1 MTGEDRLTGDD
12 TVSAPGTDRT
22 VLRTAAYADAGKL
35 DDRRSIYAFRWPKF
49 DLVESVLDQLSVP
62 RGGRVLDVG
71 CGPGTYSA
79 ALRARDASLRVT
91 GVDLSVGMLAAAR
104 GAGVMGVACDAVR
117 LPYGVST
124 FDAVMANHMLYHV
137 ERIADA
143 VAEFRRVLHPGGVLL
158 AVTNAQQHFAEF
170 DALLAEVSG
179 RDGWWRPS
187 HRFVLDNG
195 RPYLEAAFDAVDTVR
210 FDGELRVP
218 DVEPVMRFARS
229 MRDLSGE
236 GYDDVAWD
244 ALMRDF
250 ERAVTQVI
258 ASEGEFRTRTDTGV
272 FICR

>member
-1 MTGEDRLTGDD
+1 
-12 TVSAPGTDRT
+12 VPAPGTDRT
-22 VLRTAAYADAGKL
+22 VMRTAAYADPGKL

-62 RGGRVLDVG
+62 RGGRVVDVG
-71 CGPGTYSA
+71 CGPGTYAA
-79 ALRARDASLRVT
+79 ALLARDASLRVT

-104 GAGVMGVACDAVR
+104 DAGIRGVACDAVR
-117 LPYGVST
+117 LPYRTPT

-137 ERIADA
+137 EHIDDA
-143 VAEFRRVLHPGGVLL
+143 VAEFRRVLRPGGALL

-195 RPYLEAAFDAVDTVR
+195 RRYLEGVFDAVDTVR

-218 DVEPVMRFARS
+218 EVEPVMRFARS

-236 GYDDVAWD
+236 GYDDAAWD

-250 ERAVTQVI
+250 ERTVTDVI